1 MALNSTRPGRRINW
15 IWYLGA
21 VVMPRCSSRARSLP
35 VRTGASAPKERVHF
49 IGLVFY
55 IMVLRVPLLLSR
67 RALSHWTLR
76 DHQLYRK
83 MFLLL

>member
-1 MALNSTRPGRRINW
+1 MFQQSPKLAGEDRSFGPEGLLVCISVH
-15 IWYLGA
+15 LLVL
-21 VVMPRCSSRARSLP
+21 VV
-35 VRTGASAPKERVHF
+35 TQGRVHF